1 MKNDS
6 PQIGLPPQ
14 QHGSGQPP
22 MRSSTGHAHALT
34 TDLAPADLAPT
45 RAQHVA
51 LRSETRSEFVGTTY
65 NIPLWYH
72 TLGLYMTRMR
82 PPDVCNKSFIC
93 VIDRTVFYPSV
104 QAITRMISTLALRLF
119 PELVADGKYVIDP
132 LSA

>member
-14 QHGSGQPP
+14 RHGSGQPP
-22 MRSSTGHAHALT
+22 MCSSTGHAHALT

-51 LRSETRSEFVGTTY
+51 LGSEMQSEFVRTTY
-65 NIPLWYH
+65 NTPLWYR
-72 TLGLYMTRMR
+72 TLGLHMTWMR

-93 VIDRTVFYPSV
+93 VIDRTVFLSEHASDYSHD
-104 QAITRMISTLALRLF
+104 LHFGLEALPR
-119 PELVADGKYVIDP
+119 VGCRR
-132 LSA
+132 